1 MSRSSFRWFA
11 FRPSRHLPSTLF
23 GGAVSPPP
31 QDAVMFLTLLDF
43 RSLLPYPFRMKLCP
57 LIFIAAL
64 IGSVAARA
72 GTADIPMGFVPPA
85 WVVQEVR
92 KTLSP
97 QGRFVLLNA
106 TGAVRVIDSDDKIA
120 AVSRLLA
127 RLEKA
132 PSIVTLKIEVIH
144 SGTKN
149 VQTQIQPDAAIAGTE
164 LPYPHRFLP
173 PKIVQNS
180 SGGFIVTPS
189 QPTDF
194 RSRTVGASEGT
205 AQVITQTV
213 PTREIAKRLMVSS
226 VPGTPVT
233 TPLLA
238 KVEDIA
244 GLRAMALRLG
254 AVSDQEPSWTSAA
267 TELVIQTEMAGPDLK
282 ATITPQIVL
291 PSNSPQEPR
300 RIPLQACAGSVT
312 ISRASP
318 SPTGTLPQ
326 TNSEFYR
333 LFMGLPAG
341 ASDDITAL
349 NLAADVRFVSTKPP
363 E

>member
-1 MSRSSFRWFA
+1 
-11 FRPSRHLPSTLF
+11 
-23 GGAVSPPP
+23 
-31 QDAVMFLTLLDF
+31 
-43 RSLLPYPFRMKLCP
+43 MKLGR
-57 LIFIAAL
+57 LIFFAAL
-64 IGSVAARA
+64 IGTVAARA
-72 GTADIPMGFVPPA
+72 GTAEIPIGFVPPA

-92 KTLSP
+92 KALSP

-106 TGAVRVIDSDDKIA
+106 TGSVRVIDSDDRIA

-127 RLEKA
+127 RLAKA

-144 SGTKN
+144 SGTKS

-164 LPYPHRFLP
+164 LPYPHKFLP
-173 PKIVQNS
+173 PKIAQNS

-226 VPGTPVT
+226 VPGTPVSA
-233 TPLLA
+233 PLLA
-238 KVEDIA
+238 KVEDVA
-244 GLRAMALRLG
+244 GLRALAVRLG
-254 AVSDQEPSWTSAA
+254 AVSDQEPPWTSAA
-267 TELVIQTEMAGPDLK
+267 TELVIQTAMIGPELK
-282 ATITPQIVL
+282 ATITPQIIL
-291 PSNSPQEPR
+291 PAKPPQEAR

-312 ISRASP
+312 IARASP

-326 TNSEFYR
+326 TNAEFYR

-341 ASDDITAL
+341 APDDVTAL
-349 NLAADVRFVSTKPP
+349 NLTAEVRFVSTKPP